1 MMFVLVV
8 WLNCG
13 LPAESFNICYYFKKH
28 FQNKDVYLLQR

>member
-13 LPAESFNICYYFKKH
+13 LPAESFNIFYFKKH